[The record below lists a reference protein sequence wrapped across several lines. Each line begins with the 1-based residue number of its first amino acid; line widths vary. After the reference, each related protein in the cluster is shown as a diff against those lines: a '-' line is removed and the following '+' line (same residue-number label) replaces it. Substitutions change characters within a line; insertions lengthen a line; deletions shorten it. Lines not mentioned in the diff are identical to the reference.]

1 MLTKI
6 TSFQDFATFYDFV
19 KDKPIPLKTAY
30 RLAKLAKVADENFT
44 FYREKFQS
52 LLTQYGEVDENGN
65 FVYTEDNSGIRLKP
79 ETQAEFAKKMTELDN
94 LEVEIADI
102 KFDLEEFDGLEIPPA
117 TLIPILPFIN
127 DAD

>member
-6 TSFQDFATFYDFV
+6 TSFQNFTTFYDFV

-30 RLAKLAKVADENFT
+30 RLAKLAKIAEENIS
-44 FYREKFQS
+44 FYREKFQA
-52 LLTQYGEVDENGN
+52 LLNTYGEKDENGN
-65 FVYTEDNSGIRLKP
+65 YVYTEDNNGIRLKP
-79 ETQAEFAKKMTELDN
+79 ETQNEFAEKMNELEN
-94 LEVEIADI
+94 LEVEVADI
-102 KFDLEEFDGLEIPPA
+102 KFNIDEFDGLEIPPA

>member
-30 RLAKLAKVADENFT
+30 RLAKLAKTAEENLG
-44 FYREKFQS
+44 FYRDKFQA
-52 LLTQYGEVDENGN
+52 LLAQYGEKDENGN
-65 FVYTEDNSGIRLKP
+65 FVYTEDNTGIRLKP
-79 ETQAEFAKKMTELDN
+79 DTQAEFAEKMNELDT
-94 LEVEIADI
+94 LEVEVADI